1 MGLVDWKAK
10 LERAN
15 GEIAELH
22 VRISFQNEIVKQ
34 LAATGADTTLA
45 QRILDIR
52 KERLAHVLRHAQFI
66 AGQIGYSNKGPHSFS
81 DPGYEPL
88 QFRWD
93 KVR

>member
-1 MGLVDWKAK
+1 MVDWKDK

-45 QRILDIR
+45 ERILDIR
-52 KERLAHVLRHAQFI
+52 KERLAHVLHHAQFI
-66 AGQIGYSNKGPHSFS
+66 AGQIGNSSRRSHSSS

-88 QFRWD
+88 RFRWD

>member
-1 MGLVDWKAK
+1 VVVDWQDKFEK
-10 LERAN
+10 AN

-45 QRILDIR
+45 KRILDIR
-52 KERLAHVLRHAQFI
+52 KERLAHALHHAQFI
-66 AGQIGYSNKGPHSFS
+66 AAQIGNAGKGPRAWR

-88 QFRWD
+88 RFRWD

>member
-1 MGLVDWKAK
+1 LVDWKDK

-45 QRILDIR
+45 KRILDIR
-52 KERLAHVLRHAQFI
+52 KERLAHALHHAQFI
-66 AGQIGYSNKGPHSFS
+66 AGQIGNASKGPRSS
-81 DPGYEPL
+81 RDPGYVPL
-88 QFRWD
+88 RFRWD